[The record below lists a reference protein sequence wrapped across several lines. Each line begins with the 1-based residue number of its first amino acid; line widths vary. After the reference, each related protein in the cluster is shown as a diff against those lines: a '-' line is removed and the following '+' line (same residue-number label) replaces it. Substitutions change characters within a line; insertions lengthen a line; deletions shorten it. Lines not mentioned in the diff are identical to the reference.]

1 MGGRPAAQRADA
13 SWTTPVGATFSTI
26 REGDSARFVVR
37 ISDEMVRQFVELTGD
52 RTPVHTD
59 PEFARET
66 VFEGLIVHG
75 MLENAL
81 FSRLVGMDLTGG
93 NGFCISQ
100 QTRFLLPIRP
110 NTEVTVQGRVRS
122 KSEAMRTV
130 TIETQVLNGDGQVAV
145 EGSVVA
151 MMLK

>member
-1 MGGRPAAQRADA
+1 MGGRPTAQRADA
-13 SWTTPVGATFSTI
+13 SCTTPVGGATFSTI

-37 ISDEMVRQFVELTGD
+37 ISDEMVRQFAELTGD
-52 RTPVHTD
+52 RTPVHMD

-122 KSEAMRTV
+122 SPRRCAP
-130 TIETQVLNGDGQVAV
+130 
-145 EGSVVA
+145 
-151 MMLK
+151 